1 MYHFNSR
8 VSYSEVNSERT
19 LTLPALLDYFQDC
32 CIFQSEDLGVG
43 VEHLD
48 ETKTAWVLSSWE
60 IRLNRLPQ
68 MCEGIRIC
76 TWPYDF
82 KGFYGYRN
90 FTMEDEEGGVLADAN
105 SVWIHMDMNTMRPVR
120 IAEAMKEAYV
130 PDISAGL
137 EGDWAPRKI
146 AVPETGRME
155 KKEPVPVARFFID
168 TNHHMNNGKY
178 VLVAE
183 EYLPEDF
190 PVHRLRVEYKKAA
203 VFGDVLYPSVLTEE
217 NCVTVVL
224 AEETGTPYAVVQFI
238 GKEAQKTDTGSF

>member
-90 FTMEDEEGGVLADAN
+90 FLIKDEKGTELVRAN
-105 SVWIHMDMNTMRPVR
+105 SVWVFMDTERMRPIKISDDMVN
-120 IAEAMKEAYV
+120 AYRDKITEGLSGEWGDRKVTV
-130 PDISAGL
+130 PDG
-137 EGDWAPRKI
+137 G
-146 AVPETGRME
+146 E
-155 KKEPVPVARFFID
+155 KKEPVRVARFHID

-183 EYLPEDF
+183 EFLPENF
-190 PVHRLRVEYKKAA
+190 MVGGLRVEYRKAA
-203 VFGDVLYPSVLTEE
+203 VLGDTLYPVVTVGEQSA
-217 NCVTVVL
+217 TVVL
-224 AEETGTPYAVVQFI
+224 GGEADEVYAVVQFLRR
-238 GKEAQKTDTGSF
+238 Q